1 MPALPSMPALPP
13 MPALPSM
20 TGWGLVRSNRPMR
33 LLVISRAVSFVGSS
47 TGLVALLLH
56 LASTTVGVAAVTLLL
71 LCGDM
76 LPALLAP
83 LTGVLADR
91 IELRRLMVICEVG
104 QAVATAVIAIWLPAV
119 AILLALFTIRSV
131 LGQVFQPASRA
142 AVPTLVADELLPAA
156 NGALGFGEHGV
167 AVLGPVLAA
176 VLLPLVGIQGLL
188 LIDAGSFLLS
198 ATLLIGL
205 PSLPAT
211 PLELGEEG
219 SFLRHAGRGLRE
231 VWRAV
236 GLRVVIIS
244 FAAVVAFNGVDD
256 VALVFLATGPLG
268 GSQSAASLLYAGA
281 ALGLIVGYALVS
293 RVSAVWSTAVMLVV
307 GYGVTSLGNLLT
319 GLAGAVVVA
328 LALQTIRGLGIAAQ
342 DVAATTFI
350 QRGDP
355 RALQGR
361 TFSTFYGAIGLAAG
375 LSYVLGGLL
384 LGATGPRVT
393 FVVAGAG
400 GVLVAVITG
409 VVLAAESRKSGRSGG
424 APPP

>member
-1 MPALPSMPALPP
+1 M
-13 MPALPSM
+13 
-20 TGWGLVRSNRPMR
+20 
-33 LLVISRAVSFVGSS
+33 
-47 TGLVALLLH
+47 
-56 LASTTVGVAAVTLLL
+56 
-71 LCGDM
+71 
-76 LPALLAP
+76 
-83 LTGVLADR
+83 
-91 IELRRLMVICEVG
+91 
-104 QAVATAVIAIWLPAV
+104 ATAVIAIWLPAV

-131 LGQVFQPASRA
+131 LGQIFQPASRA
-142 AVPTLVADELLPAA
+142 AVPTLVADEHLPAA

-198 ATLLIGL
+198 AVLLIGL

-293 RVSAVWSTAVMLVV
+293 RLSGVWSTAVMLVV
-307 GYGVTSLGNLLT
+307 GYAVTSLGNLLT
-319 GLAGAVVVA
+319 GLAGAVIVA

-342 DVAATTFI
+342 DVAA
-350 QRGDP
+350 
-355 RALQGR
+355 
-361 TFSTFYGAIGLAAG
+361 STLHPTRRAAG
-375 LSYVLGGLL
+375 LAGQDVLHLL
-384 LGATGPRVT
+384 RRDRARRRAVVRARRP
-393 FVVAGAG
+393 VAGCDRAARHLRRRRG
-400 GVLVAVITG
+400 GRGAD
-409 VVLAAESRKSGRSGG
+409 RRDHRGG
-424 APPP
+424 AGRGVPAAR

>member
-1 MPALPSMPALPP
+1 
-13 MPALPSM
+13 M
-20 TGWGLVRSNRPMR
+20 TGWGVVRSNRPMR
-33 LLVISRAVSFVGSS
+33 LLVISRAISFVGSS

-56 LASTTVGVAAVTLLL
+56 LSVTAGVAAVTLLL

-104 QAVATAVIAIWLPAV
+104 QGLVTAVIAIWLPAV
-119 AILLALFTIRSV
+119 AILLALFTIRAV
-131 LGQVFQPASRA
+131 LGQIFQPASRA
-142 AVPTLVADELLPAA
+142 AVPTLVADEQLPAA
-156 NGALGFGEHGV
+156 NAVLGFGENGV
-167 AVLGPVLAA
+167 AVIGPVLAA
-176 VLLPLVGIQGLL
+176 VLLPVTGIQGLL
-188 LIDAGSFLLS
+188 LIDAASFLVS
-198 ATLLIGL
+198 AVLLIGL

-211 PLELGEEG
+211 PLELAEEG

-236 GLRVVIIS
+236 GVRVVIIS

-268 GSQSAASLLYAGA
+268 GSQSAAGLLYAGA

-293 RVSAVWSTAVMLVV
+293 RLSAVWSTVVLLVV
-307 GYGVTSLGNLLT
+307 GYAVTSLGNLLT
-319 GLAGAVVVA
+319 GLAGAVIVA
-328 LALQTIRGLGIAAQ
+328 LALQTVRGLGIAAQ
-342 DVAATTFI
+342 DVAATTLI
-350 QRGDP
+350 QRGVP

-393 FVVAGAG
+393 FVIAGAG
-400 GVLVAVITG
+400 GVLTAAITG
-409 VVLAAESRKSGRSGG
+409 LVLMARDRRSG
-424 APPP
+424 PT

>member
-1 MPALPSMPALPP
+1 MGPSATSEPTPPTPPTTGLALI
-13 MPALPSM
+13 
-20 TGWGLVRSNRPMR
+20 RSNRPMR
-33 LLVISRAVSFVGSS
+33 LLVFSRAISFVGSS

-56 LASTTVGVAAVTLLL
+56 LAATPAGVAAVTLLL

-104 QAVATAVIAIWLPAV
+104 QAVATAVIALWLPTVAV
-119 AILLALFTIRSV
+119 LLALFTVRAV
-131 LGQVFQPASRA
+131 LGQIFQPASRA
-142 AVPTLVADELLPAA
+142 AVPTLVADEQLPAA

-176 VLLPLVGIQGLL
+176 VLLPVVGIQGLL

-198 ATLLIGL
+198 AVLLIGL
-205 PSLPAT
+205 PSLPAA

-256 VALVFLATGPLG
+256 IALVFLATGPLG

-281 ALGLIVGYALVS
+281 ALGLIFGYALVS
-293 RVSAVWSTAVMLVV
+293 RMSTGWSSAVMLVV
-307 GYGVTSLGNLLT
+307 GYAVTSLGNLLT

-328 LALQTIRGLGIAAQ
+328 LALQTVRGLGIAAQ
-342 DVAATTFI
+342 DVAASTFI
-350 QRGDP
+350 QRGVP
-355 RALQGR
+355 RSLQGR

-393 FVVAGAG
+393 FVIAGAG
-400 GVLVAVITG
+400 GVLVAAITG
-409 VVLAAESRKSGRSGG
+409 MVLAAQAGNRK
-424 APPP
+424 PPPVPLPE